1 MKCVIFATEVQAM
14 YSWTNLQMIFRQV
27 LFFVSMDQSNS
38 RYRIYLFSSTTPNST
53 GQKTSR
59 PFIRQTRIVS
69 LFRPPNELLHA
80 DTYAK
85 ALSNIGNHSH
95 LHLRSANTLSR
106 PSLAHPEASQLRIY
120 MAAYTVYL
128 RNMVFL
134 ASSGYLSSNFASET
148 TMSLTL
154 FRYGDMRVV
163 SSLAIVS
170 WWDDGDG
177 SVLTLRLR
185 RMKTFT
191 LVPLSSGTLPK
202 VMPSHPS
209 SRRRPLTSC
218 RT

>member
-134 ASSGYLSSNFASET
+134 ASSVYLSSNSASET

-177 SVLTLRLR
+177 SVLTLRSR